1 MIQIFLV
8 YIKYINFTFYLS
20 LSNVKA
26 TPEEEEEEQE
36 EGTRQRFIYRD
47 KRKRLRRPPPNG
59 YCCGGRRSRFHL
71 SLTLGKGDRWIGDRY
86 DGESSTFG
94 K

>member
-26 TPEEEEEEQE
+26 TPEEEEEEEE
-36 EGTRQRFIYRD
+36 EGTRQRFI
-47 KRKRLRRPPPNG
+47 
-59 YCCGGRRSRFHL
+59 
-71 SLTLGKGDRWIGDRY
+71 
-86 DGESSTFG
+86 
-94 K
+94 